1 MATTLGYGLTAAPT
15 VSILARLDVAPRTW
29 GERFRAVTTRTS
41 HADSLPDFAE
51 YKAVIR
57 QLPATTYI
65 EKLTAVF
72 LREFNWQYYVLD
84 EAHFRTQFRD
94 WNNIPYSVY
103 REDHLQDVS
112 LDLAV
117 FPAVLF
123 QVVAVALLML
133 SDEEADEFASLKYSA
148 NMTLADLACEYS
160 LSGECVVAMFS
171 KRDLSATTVQAE
183 FLNACFFKLTAR
195 VAESVR

>member
-1 MATTLGYGLTAAPT
+1 MTTALGYGLTAAPT
-15 VSILARLDVAPRTW
+15 VSILTRLDVAPRTW
-29 GERFRAVTTRTS
+29 GERPQAVTTRTS

-51 YKAVIR
+51 YKTVIR
-57 QLPATTYI
+57 QLPAATFI
-65 EKLTAVF
+65 EKLIAVF

-84 EAHFRTQFRD
+84 AAHFRTQFRE

-103 REDHLQDVS
+103 RADYLQGVS

-133 SDEEADEFASLKYSA
+133 SDEEAEEFDSLKYSA

-160 LSGECVVAMFS
+160 MSGERVVSMFS
-171 KRDLSATTVQAE
+171 KRDLSTTTVQAE

-195 VAESVR
+195 VAESV